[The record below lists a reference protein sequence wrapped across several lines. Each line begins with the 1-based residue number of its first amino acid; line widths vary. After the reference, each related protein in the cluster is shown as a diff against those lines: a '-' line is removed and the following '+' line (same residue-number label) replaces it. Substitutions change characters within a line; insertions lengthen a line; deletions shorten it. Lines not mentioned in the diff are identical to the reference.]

1 MNCKN
6 WVFKEEAEI
15 FFRVGL
21 FQNKS
26 LDSFA
31 YKGQLYFLLR
41 NKCNFGLCVSI
52 NGHILKLEFL
62 CNLLY
67 FHTHGSYSSWLL
79 LT

>member
-41 NKCNFGLCVSI
+41 NKCYFGLCVCLSMAI
-52 NGHILKLEFL
+52 F
-62 CNLLY
+62 
-67 FHTHGSYSSWLL
+67 
-79 LT
+79 